1 MTKKVIEKCGV
12 QTATGDSCT
21 LLAKPHDLHA
31 CWVGWERGIRV
42 WGARDVVEAK

>member
-1 MTKKVIEKCGV
+1 MKKLIKKCGV

-21 LLAKPHDLHA
+21 LPAAPHNLHA
-31 CWVGWERGIRV
+31 AYVSWDRGIRV